1 MSHEF
6 IEEFN
11 VFLAG
16 ENSAV
21 ETYELALKS
30 VKTADIREALIK
42 CQSCH
47 AKRVAKLTTCVVDLG
62 GKPDTDGGVWGPFAE
77 FCQLGASTETEA
89 IALLEQS
96 EAERLVQYEAQQK
109 IVVSVVLD
117 VLTDVL
123 LPAQHETH
131 LTMSSLL
138 KSMPSPDDTKLVA
151 VKVGTPELNTRA

>member
-1 MSHEF
+1 MSNEF
-6 IEEFN
+6 IEEYN

-16 ENSAV
+16 EISAV

-30 VKTADIREALIK
+30 VVQEDIKQALTK

-47 AKRVAKLTTCVVDLG
+47 AKRVDKLTACVVDLG
-62 GKPDTDGGVWGPFAE
+62 GKPDTSSGVWGPFAE
-77 FCQLGASTETEA
+77 LCQKGASSETEA

-109 IVVSVVLD
+109 ILVAPVLD
-117 VLTDVL
+117 VLTNDL

-131 LTMSSLL
+131 LMMSSLL
-138 KSMPSPDDTKLVA
+138 KSMPTPGDTKLVS
-151 VKVGTPELNTRA
+151 VKA